1 MGVKIAAPGA
11 PAAGPTFTA
20 LPRARM
26 RPLLLALAL
35 LAPTLV
41 AAQRV
46 PTPPRPPEPPV
57 SEPLHDEAPGS
68 SSRQRFVL
76 AVQMLAN
83 GNSEDA
89 IPLLE
94 DVLADDPASVPV
106 WLKLK
111 DAYEATR
118 RYDDLLALVDARIE
132 REGRTTDLL
141 AERGVALYRAGR
153 TDDAERAWADAIG
166 AAPEAEQTYRTVA
179 NAIGGLRLYVEA
191 ADVLDAGRERF
202 GEDAFLL
209 ERAHLYGLGLDYE
222 RAVALYLQLLADQ
235 PEHVAGVRARLTRL
249 LDGQDAPALFAA
261 AVDRA
266 IALDPF
272 NRAYRELSGWLA
284 LERGDYDAALD
295 AIRALDRLEQ
305 EDGQTLVAFA
315 QQAAS
320 AGSGEAAA
328 RAFDEVLER
337 HAGTP
342 AATVALLERAR
353 LWDEAAR
360 ADRESASRG
369 ATPAADA
376 ARALYRQWLDGTP
389 GAAETPAVQLA
400 LADLLRDVYRD
411 FDGSNALLERAAVGR
426 DPGVAA
432 RARLAL
438 GEVAVRRGDLDGA
451 RERFADVDE
460 AIRIGPLAEQA
471 RYELALLDFYEGF
484 MFSALARAEAL
495 DENTAADAS
504 NDAIA
509 LRVTLSETLDQD
521 SPPDPD
527 EDLTDD
533 PLHVYA
539 RAALLHRRDLP
550 EQALATLDTLDAAL
564 SGPAALGDE
573 ALYLRAAVLH
583 QSGRAA
589 EAVAVLDA
597 LAEQFPLSYFR
608 DRALRLQARALEHDL
623 GDPAGA
629 ARRYEELLERF
640 GGSPYAPEAREALR
654 RLRSSV

>member
-1 MGVKIAAPGA
+1 
-11 PAAGPTFTA
+11 
-20 LPRARM
+20 M
-26 RPLLLALAL
+26 RPLSLLLALLIPAL
-35 LAPTLV
+35 A
-41 AAQRV
+41 AAQE
-46 PTPPRPPEPPV
+46 PPAPRPPAPPEPRLVP
-57 SEPLHDEAPGS
+57 SESFGEP
-68 SSRQRFVL
+68 SSRQMFVL
-76 AVQMLAN
+76 AVQLMAN
-83 GNSEDA
+83 GSPEEA

-94 DVLADDPASVPV
+94 DVLAQDPTSTPV
-106 WLKLK
+106 WLQLK
-111 DAYEATR
+111 EAYEATR
-118 RYDDLLALVDARIE
+118 RYDDLLALIDARIA
-132 REGRTTDLL
+132 RDGASPDLL

-153 TDDAERAWADAIG
+153 TDDAEQAWADALA

-191 ADVLDAGRERF
+191 ADVLDAGRSVF
-202 GEDAFLL
+202 GDNAFLL
-209 ERAHLYGLGLDYE
+209 ERAHLYGLGLDYA
-222 RAVALYLQLLADQ
+222 RAVDLYLQLLAEQ
-235 PEHVAGVRARLTRL
+235 PEHVSGVRARLTRL
-249 LDGQDAPALFAA
+249 LSGQDAPALFAA

-315 QQAAS
+315 QQAVS
-320 AGSGEAAA
+320 AGSDEAAE

-337 HAGTP
+337 HPGTP
-342 AATVALLERAR
+342 AATLALLARAR
-353 LWDEAAR
+353 LWDQQARANREAAP
-360 ADRESASRG
+360 RG
-369 ATPAADA
+369 PTPAADA
-376 ARALYRQWLDGTP
+376 ARALYRQYLDQTP
-389 GAAETPAVQLA
+389 GSTETPAVQLA

-411 FDGSNALLERAAVGR
+411 FDGSNELLERAAVGR

-438 GEVAVRRGDLDGA
+438 GEVAVRRGDLATA

-460 AIRIGPLAEQA
+460 SIRIGPLAEQA

-509 LRVTLSETLDQD
+509 LRVTLSETLNGAE
-521 SPPDPD
+521 PPDPS
-527 EDLTDD
+527 EDLSND

-539 RAALLHRRDLP
+539 RAALLQRRDLP
-550 EQALATLDTLDAAL
+550 EQALAALDSLDAAL
-564 SGPAALGDE
+564 SGYAALGDE
-573 ALYLRAAVLH
+573 SLYLRASILHASGDPARAV
-583 QSGRAA
+583 
-589 EAVAVLDA
+589 EILDT
-597 LAEQFPLSYFR
+597 LAERFPLSYFR

-629 ARRYEELLERF
+629 ARRYEQLLEDF
-640 GGSPYAPEAREALR
+640 GGSPYAPEAREELR
-654 RLRSSV
+654 RLRASV

>member
-1 MGVKIAAPGA
+1 
-11 PAAGPTFTA
+11 
-20 LPRARM
+20 M
-26 RPLLLALAL
+26 RPLLLLLAL
-35 LAPTLV
+35 LAPAL
-41 AAQRV
+41 ARAQDPVRDPLPLRERAGRV
-46 PTPPRPPEPPV
+46 DAPDVPPRQ
-57 SEPLHDEAPGS
+57 S
-68 SSRQRFVL
+68 FVL
-76 AVQMLAN
+76 AVQMLSN
-83 GNSEDA
+83 GDA
-89 IPLLE
+89 EGAVPLLE
-94 DVLADDPASVPV
+94 DAYADDPTAVPV

-111 DAYEATR
+111 EAYEATR
-118 RYDDLLALVDARIE
+118 RYDDVLRLVDDRIA
-132 REGRTTDLL
+132 REGRGVGLL

-153 TDDAERAWADAIG
+153 TAEAEAAWAEAVRV
-166 AAPEAEQTYRTVA
+166 APEAEQTYRTVA
-179 NAIGGLRLYVEA
+179 NAVGGLRLFVEA
-191 ADVLDAGRERF
+191 ADVLDAGRQVL
-202 GEDAFLL
+202 GDDAFLL

-222 RAVALYLQLLADQ
+222 RAITLYLQLLADQ
-235 PEHVAGVRARLTRL
+235 PEHVGGVRARLTRL
-249 LDGQDAPALFAA
+249 LTGQNAPQIFAA

-266 IALDPF
+266 IALDPL
-272 NRAYRELSGWLA
+272 NRAYRELSAWLA

-295 AIRALDRLEQ
+295 AMRALDRLEQ

-315 QQAAS
+315 QQAVA
-320 AGSGEAAA
+320 AGSREAAA

-342 AATVALLERAR
+342 AAAVALVARAR
-353 LWDEAAR
+353 LWDDAAR
-360 ADRESASRG
+360 ADREVASHG
-369 ATPAADA
+369 PTPAADA
-376 ARALYRQWLDGTP
+376 ARDLYRQFLDVHPT
-389 GAAETPAVQLA
+389 AAEAPAVQLA

-411 FDGSNALLERAAVGR
+411 FDGSNALLERATLGR

-432 RARLAL
+432 QARLAL
-438 GEVAVRRGDLDGA
+438 GEVAVRKGDLNAA

-521 SPPDPD
+521 TPPDPN

-533 PLHVYA
+533 PLHIYA

-550 EQALATLDTLDAAL
+550 REALATLDTLDAAL

-573 ALYLRAAVLH
+573 ALYLRASVLR
-583 QSGRAA
+583 QSGEAA

-608 DRALRLQARALEHDL
+608 DRALRLQALLLEHDL
-623 GDPAGA
+623 DDPAA
-629 ARRYEELLERF
+629 AAERYERLLEGF
-640 GGSPYAPEAREALR
+640 GGSPYAPEARDALR
-654 RLRSSV
+654 RLRSSA